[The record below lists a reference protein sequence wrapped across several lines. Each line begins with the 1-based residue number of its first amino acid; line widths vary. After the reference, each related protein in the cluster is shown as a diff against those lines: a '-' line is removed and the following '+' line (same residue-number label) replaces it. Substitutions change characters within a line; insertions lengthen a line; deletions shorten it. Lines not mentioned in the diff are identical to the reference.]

1 MQLLLKAPESNIN
14 FDDNMQNYKDSSNSF
29 YENTVKIAKNNEKG
43 QLEETINNI
52 RESYEKEIELIES
65 SYK

>member
-14 FDDNMQNYKDSSNSF
+14 VDNNIQNYKDSSNSF